1 MPSEKLI
8 DLLLASLCE
17 RSDMTAEIGK
27 LSDADWETLLRLS
40 TTQGMAPLLYH
51 RFSNNSPALVPEKIL
66 EDLGEI
72 YYHNAF
78 KNVQYYQELSDVL
91 MHLQQGGIEVI
102 VLKGAYLAKTIY
114 QSQALRI
121 IGDIDLLVKVADLEQ
136 TEKILLEMGYG
147 YGPTERASI
156 KAQCA
161 KHHHLDPFV
170 KKGAY
175 PIEIHWTLQ
184 NQPFKITVESLWE
197 QTRPFTVAS
206 VQVLTL
212 SPENLLL
219 HLCIHAVDTD
229 LMGIRFFCDIHN
241 TIRQDQIDW
250 ALLFH
255 RARDWK
261 AEKALYIALYVVKDL
276 LATPVPQDVLERFKP
291 SDFNLALVVNIKKF
305 LSVKLIDH
313 HKRLREYNFWALWM
327 HDKPIRE
334 KLSIFLKRI
343 FIPLESLAKL
353 YHVPENSLRIYFYYL
368 VHFKCLLVKHSG
380 KVWDVLRGNKK
391 TQTLMT
397 QKHQVIMLKNWIKS

>member
-8 DLLLASLCE
+8 DLLLAYLCE

-27 LSDADWETLLRLS
+27 LSDADWETLLRLC

-51 RFSNNSPALVPEKIL
+51 RLSNASPSPALVPEKIL

-91 MHLQQGGIEVI
+91 MHLQLGGIEVI

-136 TEKILLEMGYG
+136 TEKILFEMG
-147 YGPTERASI
+147 YGPTERPSI

-219 HLCIHAVDTD
+219 HLCSATR
-229 LMGIRFFCDIHN
+229 LTSKTLCIR
-241 TIRQDQIDW
+241 
-250 ALLFH
+250 
-255 RARDWK
+255 
-261 AEKALYIALYVVKDL
+261 
-276 LATPVPQDVLERFKP
+276 
-291 SDFNLALVVNIKKF
+291 
-305 LSVKLIDH
+305 
-313 HKRLREYNFWALWM
+313 
-327 HDKPIRE
+327 
-334 KLSIFLKRI
+334 
-343 FIPLESLAKL
+343 
-353 YHVPENSLRIYFYYL
+353 
-368 VHFKCLLVKHSG
+368 
-380 KVWDVLRGNKK
+380 
-391 TQTLMT
+391 
-397 QKHQVIMLKNWIKS
+397 